1 MNIKFKIDGLGAGA
15 EESSLL
21 SPTKSS
27 DPNQH
32 LYARDHLQRANE
44 FLQAFKA
51 LPEGV
56 PPSWPR
62 YFLLCHAIELAL
74 KAFLLSRRWTRQTLK
89 RTKYGHELKKLLGEA
104 KSEGLQLS
112 ASAVDDIEA
121 LDEAHKNFWPRYPM
135 EESKPVFIIDP
146 FEPAATE
153 LIQTLAN
160 LLCVGFLRGV
170 DPADHAPPT

>member
-1 MNIKFKIDGLGAGA
+1 M
-15 EESSLL
+15 
-21 SPTKSS
+21 SPTKSP
-27 DPNQH
+27 DPDQH

-74 KAFLLSRRWTRQTLK
+74 KAYLLSRRWTRKTLK
-89 RTKYGHELKKLLGEA
+89 MKKYGHELKELLREA
-104 KSEGLQLS
+104 TNEGLQLS
-112 ASAVDDIEA
+112 ASAVADIEA
-121 LDEAHKNFWPRYPM
+121 LDEAHKNFWPRYPT
-135 EESKPVFIIDP
+135 EESKRVFIIDP

-153 LIQTLAN
+153 LIQQVMQSIN
-160 LLCVGFLRGV
+160 L
-170 DPADHAPPT
+170 